1 LLYGIP
7 EAVFVAL
14 VVYGILVIAGTL
26 TTATIAFKIYKKA
39 KPGLEK
45 MHELGNLNPEQ
56 IAAELEKR
64 FPPMMN
70 DAFTDM
76 VDNGTFDG
84 LMDRFGP
91 ELVKMGQTIGQN
103 IATVTFSK
111 LSEKVTGQQ
120 GGIQKGVNNAARQQ
134 ADIQFDQLIEMEG
147 GADMVDEFAAEFGI
161 PAGLARQYAPMVI
174 GFVKQKFGHMIPQL
188 QAAGQGQIAL
198 PPPSNGPRSRSP
210 TSSSGYV

>member
-1 LLYGIP
+1 MLFGIP
-7 EAVFVAL
+7 DIVFVAL
-14 VVYGILVIAGTL
+14 VAYGIAVIIGTL
-26 TTATIAFKIYKKA
+26 TTATIAFKIYRRA

-64 FPPMMN
+64 FPPMIN

-76 VDNGTFDG
+76 VDNGTFDAVFE
-84 LMDRFGP
+84 RYGP
-91 ELVKMGQTIGQN
+91 EIVKMGQTIGQN

-111 LSEKVTGQQ
+111 LSEKATGQQ
-120 GGIQKGVNNAARQQ
+120 GGIQKGINAQEKRA
-134 ADIQFDQLIEMEG
+134 ANIQFDQLIEMEG

-174 GFVKQKFGHMIPQL
+174 GFVKQKFGHMIPMLQGGGQAVVP
-188 QAAGQGQIAL
+188 QAALL
-198 PPPSNGPRSRSP
+198 PGNGPRPSP
-210 TSSSGYV
+210 EGNWP

>member
-1 LLYGIP
+1 MLFGIP
-7 EAVFVAL
+7 EVVFVAL
-14 VVYGILVIAGTL
+14 VAYGIAVIIGTL

-39 KPGLEK
+39 KPGLER

-91 ELVKMGQTIGQN
+91 ELIKMGQTIGQN

-111 LSEKVTGQQ
+111 LSEKATGQQ
-120 GGIQKGVNNAARQQ
+120 GGIQKGVNAQERKM
-134 ADIQFDQLIEMEG
+134 ADLQFDQLMGMEG
-147 GADMVDEFAAEFGI
+147 GADIVDEFAAEFGI
-161 PAGLARQYAPMVI
+161 PAGLARQYAPMVL
-174 GFVKQKFGHMIPQL
+174 GFVQQKFGHMIPAL
-188 QAAGQGQIAL
+188 QGGGQGQMPIA
-198 PPPSNGPRSRSP
+198 PPPGNGPRSQP
-210 TSSSGYV
+210 SSGWP